1 MNTEKKVSTPKGA
14 EVKQPRK
21 RNANKEVREAIANID
36 SRKALIDT
44 NFKAKSG
51 YIPNATVQLLTTD
64 KAYLLPQQAQCFI
77 QTLASIDGHSCTI
90 EELCGGDVAG
100 ESLVYKH
107 SNFKTVQTASRVFNH
122 YRERLVKEGFI
133 TVS

>member
-1 MNTEKKVSTPKGA
+1 MNTEKKVSTPKSA
-14 EVKQPRK
+14 EVKATKKQ
-21 RNANKEVREAIANID
+21 NAKEVREAIANVD
-36 SRKALIDT
+36 SKKALIDT

-51 YIPNATVQLLTTD
+51 YIPNATVKLLTTD
-64 KAYLLPQQAQCFI
+64 QAHLLPQQAQCFI
-77 QTLASIDGHSCTI
+77 QTLASIDGHTTTVD
-90 EELCGGDVAG
+90 ELCGGDVAG
-100 ESLVYKH
+100 ESLVYKY

>member
-1 MNTEKKVSTPKGA
+1 MNTENKVSTPKGA
-14 EVKQPRK
+14 EVKATKKQ
-21 RNANKEVREAIANID
+21 NAKDVRSAINNID
-36 SRKALIDT
+36 SKKALIDT
-44 NFKAKSG
+44 NFQAKTG
-51 YIPNATVQLLTTD
+51 YIPNATVKLLTTTN
-64 KAYLLPQQAQCFI
+64 ANLLPQQAQCFI
-77 QTLASIDGHSCTI
+77 QALASIDGHMATVD
-90 EELCGGDVAG
+90 ELCGGDVAG